1 MFIIT
6 AICSTLIGVCVFKDG
21 PFGNALATTITF
33 LLILTV
39 AFFTYCDHLANEEKE
54 KAEKE
59 AERKRRRV
67 ERGHLEDGLNPY
79 QRIIWD
85 TLHKYYRTDKY
96 NAAAFIDREKKKIED
111 DLDFRMWQYF
121 KRLRERDYAEYCR
134 TGSTVSQN
142 AYCMQDRFMR
152 QHQKELIEKGILN
165 KKGEYD
171 FWDNFPDTW
180 KLSDEELAAM
190 DEGYD
195 D

>member
-6 AICSTLIGVCVFKDG
+6 VICSTLIGVCVFKDG

-67 ERGHLEDGLNPY
+67 ERGHLEDGLNSL
-79 QRIIWD
+79 QRSYWEV
-85 TLHKYYRTDKY
+85 LHKYYRTDEFGAKCY
-96 NAAAFIDREKKKIED
+96 IAKQKERMEKDTTFWLWQHDKNLRE
-111 DLDFRMWQYF
+111 QYF
-121 KRLRERDYAEYCR
+121 QSYCK
-134 TGSTVSQN
+134 TESPVHQN
-142 AYCMQDRFMR
+142 LYCMYDRDMR
-152 QHQKELIEKGILN
+152 KSAKELIERGILN